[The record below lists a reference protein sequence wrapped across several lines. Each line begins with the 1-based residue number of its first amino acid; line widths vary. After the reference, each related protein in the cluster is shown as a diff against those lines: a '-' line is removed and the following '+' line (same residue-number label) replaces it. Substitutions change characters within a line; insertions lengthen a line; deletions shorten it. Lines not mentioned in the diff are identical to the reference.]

1 MWIWFGSTFSKGG
14 CGYGLAPPFQKVD
27 LKVDMVWLHLF
38 KRWMWIWF
46 GSTFSKGGCGY
57 GLAPPF
63 LKANVDMVWLH
74 LFKRWM
80 WFGSTFSKGGLKVD
94 LKADKYILI

>member
-1 MWIWFGSTFSKGG
+1 
-14 CGYGLAPPFQKVD
+14 
-27 LKVDMVWLHLF
+27 
-38 KRWMWIWF
+38 MWIWF

-63 LKANVDMVWLH
+63 LKVDMVWLH

>member
-1 MWIWFGSTFSKGG
+1 
-14 CGYGLAPPFQKVD
+14 
-27 LKVDMVWLHLF
+27 
-38 KRWMWIWF
+38 MWIWF